1 MDYFNETVKFD
12 PVNHYLVLNKDE
24 LITLKNN
31 ATPSEI
37 EELKSIASSQFI
49 SYRKNKIS
57 VYNKEQILDF
67 DRHDYVSL
75 ATYYWPNENTP
86 DGLPYVLHDGN
97 SNPEGIKYDKD
108 KLRRLAY
115 ITYYQALLY
124 YLTDDKAYYEML
136 KDNCSYFFFEEET
149 KMNPNMNHGQ
159 MIKGINLGRGIGII
173 DFAANFTYPL
183 IILKSLERLGYLDDS
198 FNNNMKSW
206 LKEFLDWL
214 RYNPIAIQENY
225 AKNNH
230 GTFYDFLKLVLFDYL
245 DMNKE
250 ILPLTYNFIEE
261 RMIQISPDGRML
273 KELKR
278 TKSISYSLMG
288 LKGIYDFA
296 KVVKNY
302 NIDLYRVNDW
312 YFHPV
317 ESSIKTGIN
326 YLIYHLI
333 INDDWAYKQITILD
347 TVTYLPLIYEKNLLD
362 NVKYN
367 IDEAKAYDRSLL
379 ILYKIL
385 IKQK

>member
-12 PVNHYLVLNKDE
+12 PVNHYIILNKDE
-24 LITLKNN
+24 LISLKNK
-31 ATPSEI
+31 TTKSEI
-37 EELKSIASSQFI
+37 AQLNDAVGDQFI

-67 DRHDYVSL
+67 DKHDYVSL
-75 ATYYWPNENTP
+75 ATYYWPNENTK

-97 SNPEGIKYDKD
+97 SNPEGLKYDKD

-124 YLTDDKAYYEML
+124 YLTDDKVYYEML
-136 KDNCSYFFFEEET
+136 KDNCSYFFFEKAT

-159 MIKGINLGRGIGII
+159 MIKGVNLGRGIGII

-183 IILKSLERLGYLDDS
+183 IMLKNLERLGYLEDS
-198 FNNNMKSW
+198 FNNNMKDW
-206 LKEFLDWL
+206 LRDFLDWL
-214 RYNPIAIQENY
+214 CYNPIAIQENY

-245 DMNKE
+245 DIKKE

-261 RMIQISPDGRML
+261 RMIQIYPDGRMP

-288 LKGIYDFA
+288 LKGIFDYA
-296 KVVKNY
+296 KIAKNY
-302 NIDLYRVNDW
+302 NIDLYNINDW
-312 YFHPV
+312 YFHHID
-317 ESSIKTGIN
+317 SSIKKGID
-326 YLIYHLI
+326 YLIKHLI

-347 TVTYLPLIYEKNLLD
+347 TVTYLPLIYEKRLLD
-362 NVKYN
+362 NVTYN
-367 IDEAKAYDRSLL
+367 IDESKAYDKPLL
-379 ILYKIL
+379 ILYKML
-385 IKQK
+385 IKL